1 MDSDFADLNA
11 YVYHS
16 ARALVFDGLIW
27 CLRPYIDE
35 QPRYGYLRLL
45 LACCTRGVVRSWLK
59 LISPPVRPQGGRV

>member
-1 MDSDFADLNA
+1 MESDFANLNA

-35 QPRYGYLRLL
+35 GPRYGFPRLV
-45 LACCTRGVVRSWLK
+45 LARCTRGVVRSWLR
-59 LISPPVRPQGGRV
+59 LISPEARPHRGSV